1 MNNSIAKFYR
11 RILPVLLAFGAFTN
25 MAQAQDPGLPDS
37 VILYCDSVVPY
48 NPGNWNYVNISVFC
62 NTDDSI
68 LFIYMPLKWSG
79 NIAEI
84 YPIHITWHNT
94 FYRWWDTYYSPP
106 DSGSNHFS
114 IFASGG
120 QSIPLF
126 TGYNR
131 ELEALIRFAIEPSA
145 LPQVIV
151 IDTATD
157 SINGRIEFAN
167 IDVTFRPRFK
177 GARFRYGVPGQVI
190 EDYNGYPSEFILKG
204 CYPNPFNSS
213 TMIEFDLHERGRCR
227 LIIYDILGREIACLV
242 DGELK
247 VGNYSIIWDGR
258 DRSGNSS
265 GSGVYF
271 VKMIANEQVETRRIT
286 LIR

>member
-1 MNNSIAKFYR
+1 
-11 RILPVLLAFGAFTN
+11 

-68 LFIYMPLKWSG
+68 LFINMPLKWSG

-84 YPIHITWHNT
+84 YPVHIAWHNT
-94 FYRWWDTYYSPP
+94 FYQWWNTNYSPP

-114 IFASGG
+114 IFASGE
-120 QSIPLF
+120 QSVPLF

-167 IDVTFRPRFK
+167 IDVTFRPKFK
-177 GARFRYGVPGQVI
+177 GARFQYGVPGQAI
-190 EDYNGYPSEFILKG
+190 EGYNGRPGEFILKG
-204 CYPNPFNSS
+204 CHPNPFNSS
-213 TMIEFDLHERGRCR
+213 IMIEFDLPEHCRCK
-227 LIIYDILGREIACLV
+227 LFIYDILGREIAYLV

-247 VGNYSIIWDGR
+247 AGQYSVGWNGKDK
-258 DRSGNSS
+258 SGGNVSS
-265 GSGVYF
+265 GIYF
-271 VKMIANEQVETRRIT
+271 ATLIANNRVQAKRIT